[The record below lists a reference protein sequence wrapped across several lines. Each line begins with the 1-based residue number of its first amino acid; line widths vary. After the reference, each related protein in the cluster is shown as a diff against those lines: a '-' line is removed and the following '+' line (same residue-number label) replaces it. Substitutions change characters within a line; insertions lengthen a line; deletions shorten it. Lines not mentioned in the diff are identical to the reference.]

1 MLLVV
6 LSMPAQTIAATILV
20 VGDSLSAAY
29 GIPIQTG
36 WVALLQ
42 QRLKA
47 RGFSHHVVNASV
59 SGDTTANGLERLPQA
74 LSKHRPA
81 IVIIE
86 LGGND
91 GLRGLSLTQMQHNIA
106 TMITKA
112 HAQNAQV
119 LLVGVF
125 LPPNYGRAYIEK
137 FRSVYRELA
146 ARFEIPLV
154 PFLLERVA
162 TRTDLMQGD
171 GIHPTAQAQPI
182 MLDNVWPYLVPFLT
196 GKQSQTPAQRS
207 DLPAL
212 RVAPSPGAFFGT
224 INLLLSSWVPGI
236 FHGIIER

>member
-106 TMITKA
+106 SMITKA
-112 HAQNAQV
+112 QARGTQI
-119 LLVGVF
+119 LLVGVL
-125 LPPNYGRAYIEK
+125 LPPNYGRTYVEK
-137 FRSVYRELA
+137 FRAVYRELA
-146 ARFEIPLV
+146 AQFKVPLV
-154 PFLLERVA
+154 PFLLEQVA
-162 TRTDLMQGD
+162 TRSDLMQSD
-171 GIHPTAQAQPI
+171 GIHPTAEAQPI
-182 MLDNVWPYLVPFLT
+182 MLDNVWPYLVPLLSGKRNAETSERT
-196 GKQSQTPAQRS
+196 GLFGGSRGRP
-207 DLPAL
+207 
-212 RVAPSPGAFFGT
+212 VNAFFGT
-224 INLLLSSWVPGI
+224 TNLLLSS
-236 FHGIIER
+236 